1 MERNHGFSGRFPGT
15 VNVNIGPV
23 LGTMVIFF
31 LSLVASLGKY
41 AFRIQNAYQ
50 LIDCSKENGVAVVY
64 TSGHGGG

>member
-1 MERNHGFSGRFPGT
+1 MTECHQPRDTYH
-15 VNVNIGPV
+15 VHV
-23 LGTMVIFF
+23 LRTRDDGYIL

-50 LIDCSKENGVAVVY
+50 LIDCSKENGDAVVY